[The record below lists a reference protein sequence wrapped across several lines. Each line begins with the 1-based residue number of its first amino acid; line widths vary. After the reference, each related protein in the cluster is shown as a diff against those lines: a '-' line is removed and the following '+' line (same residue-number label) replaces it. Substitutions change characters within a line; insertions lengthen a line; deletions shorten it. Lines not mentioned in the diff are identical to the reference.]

1 MLNMSSQYF
10 SFSFFALLIPFDSI
24 HFFFVFMLAPL
35 PIETFLWCFVR
46 RLILKQFRF
55 RRAKELLMLSRKVA
69 SDDNK
74 KKGSQLTRRL
84 TAFCDL
90 FISAGW
96 SFTMLDFC
104 FIAKHDE
111 IINENNMNHK
121 SEVVRVRREISG
133 KIRKQFSSSF
143 STLDQA
149 SRLIQSVRGGKKTS
163 QRALFTVSQTNWA
176 LISWF

>member
-1 MLNMSSQYF
+1 
-10 SFSFFALLIPFDSI
+10 
-24 HFFFVFMLAPL
+24 MLAPL

-74 KKGSQLTRRL
+74 KKRLSAHPPTHCLLWFVYISGVKFYDVGFLFYCETR
-84 TAFCDL
+84 
-90 FISAGW
+90 W
-96 SFTMLDFC
+96 
-104 FIAKHDE
+104 
-111 IINENNMNHK
+111 NNKWKQHESYK

-149 SRLIQSVRGGKKTS
+149 SAHTVGARREKTS